1 MRNIINNFIY
11 LSIKMLIIPGE
22 TIDLEIKERK
32 LNKHEVAKQLLLTD
46 EQLES
51 LIQWNLEIT
60 PSLACHLENV
70 FHIHSEFWLN
80 FEKEYQ
86 IQKAKNQ
93 KYDTQKAIN
102 SPKKITNTISFKILE
117 PAIS

>member
-51 LIQWNLEIT
+51 LIQ
-60 PSLACHLENV
+60 
-70 FHIHSEFWLN
+70 
-80 FEKEYQ
+80 
-86 IQKAKNQ
+86 
-93 KYDTQKAIN
+93 
-102 SPKKITNTISFKILE
+102 
-117 PAIS
+117 